1 MTENIPDADV
11 FLIKKAKKLQ
21 KSGTDMSKIRSEIT
35 AELKTGTN
43 EPVNLELLHWLEL
56 EIAKDFSLPRYE
68 KKENKTMFFFRS
80 FGLKK
85 SPVTSIK
92 SGDFK
97 NTFVINKITPEPI
110 LLDFNKLETPIDQIG
125 VDKIV
130 IDHYEIVKKLE
141 PEEYDSSL
149 KIPIYESGTKVIEKL
164 NSGYGKY
171 YENSDMFLKCYDKKY
186 SRITSYN
193 RTQEEIIFSNM
204 FSDVKLDIS
213 TLMKDSEIDI
223 SFMKNMILSR
233 ISDFVL
239 ARIKKYKIKSFDL
252 DRLIPAD
259 DLNDIIIESAILYFN
274 EYKKNIFIHNGF
286 NPGEYMVD
294 YLAELTGLC
303 ASITRN
309 INNTEHKKSTFDNPA
324 ELSMEFDNFAD
335 SVLNDIFKTNKNMM
349 QILLLKDQLLR

>member
-1 MTENIPDADV
+1 MAENISGTDV

-21 KSGTDMSKIRSEIT
+21 KSGIEIEKIRSEIT
-35 AELKTGTN
+35 AELEIKVGDPT
-43 EPVNLELLHWLEL
+43 PELLDWLEL
-56 EIAKDFSLPRYE
+56 EIAKDFSMPRYE
-68 KKENKTMFFFRS
+68 KHENKTMFFFRS

-85 SPVTSIK
+85 TPVTSIK

-97 NTFVINKITPEPI
+97 SAFVINKVTPEPI
-110 LLDFNKLETPIDQIG
+110 LLDFDKLETPIDQIG
-125 VDKIV
+125 VDKLV
-130 IDHYEIVKKLE
+130 IEHYEIIKKLE
-141 PEEYDSSL
+141 PEEYDSSI
-149 KIPIYESGTKVIEKL
+149 KIPIYKPETKVIEKL

-171 YENSDMFLKCYDKKY
+171 YENSAMFLKCYDKTY

-193 RTQEEIIFSNM
+193 KVQEEIIFSNM
-204 FSDVKLDIS
+204 FSDVKLDVS
-213 TLMKDSEIDI
+213 TIMKDSEIDI

-233 ISDFVL
+233 LSDFVL

-259 DLNDIIIESAILYFN
+259 DLNDIIIESAILYYN
-274 EYKKNIFIHNGF
+274 EYKKNIFIHNAF

-303 ASITRN
+303 AAITRN
-309 INNTEHKKSTFDNPA
+309 INNAEHKKINSDDPA
-324 ELSMEFDNFAD
+324 ELSMEFDNFID
-335 SVLNDIFKTNKNMM
+335 SVLNDIFKANKNMM